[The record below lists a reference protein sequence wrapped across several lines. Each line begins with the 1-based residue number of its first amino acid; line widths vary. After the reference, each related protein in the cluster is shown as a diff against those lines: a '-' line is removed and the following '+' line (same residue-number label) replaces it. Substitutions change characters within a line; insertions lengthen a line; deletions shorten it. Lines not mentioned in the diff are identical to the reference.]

1 MALRSGTEPLLDD
14 EAFTELG
21 ALYREPLWL
30 VNRLASLLEVISRE
44 APIVIVVDDADLSD
58 DLTRYAI
65 RTLSGRLAGSPV
77 LWLLAG
83 RDPGE
88 LELVGLVGGARRSRA
103 EHIRLA
109 PLGAASME
117 ELLVEQLGQP
127 DAEVSGLLDKV
138 GGNPFWA
145 RRVLDGYASDRST
158 ELGGV
163 PAQFVESVRQRLL
176 SLAPPAFALVQA
188 AAVWNQ
194 RVGVDEAAELLGN
207 SDSGGVMRSL
217 AGAVDVGLLAESR
230 TGFWFPHELVRQA
243 VYLDVPPSSRRSL
256 HRAFGRHLLAGG
268 HRSDHRSRALRRQRR
283 ARRSRVC
290 RGPACSGG
298 VGSEPHTAADLL
310 AQAWE
315 LTPSDHPRWIE
326 IGEACLA
333 TTSQAG
339 RGRAASSI
347 AAELLDADRL
357 DPDTTA
363 RLQVL
368 AAQADWL
375 TGRVDDTAAR
385 LATVLDDPST
395 GRAPKARAAAAQAL
409 TLTELGR
416 MDEAVAAAHGALSVG
431 PTDPD
436 PSTAS
441 DALRA
446 LGRAESSEGRFEDAL
461 GLFRAAHEAT
471 PHADRTD
478 EILALQ
484 MLGRFDVADTLLGTP
499 AVGATD
505 AAMAYARLLQSLHL
519 GRFDEAR
526 TDAQASLVQNDEHG
540 SHARS
545 LETWAILSVLAL
557 DQGGTDE
564 ADAALV
570 QARSHLRNDDRR
582 AGGLTLLDALIS
594 EQRGDLD
601 RSVRL
606 LLPLVSGP
614 GRVATPP
621 SWLLDALPRVTRIGV
636 AAGNTDL
643 AGSTTRIARTI
654 ADQNPN
660 ADQPAA
666 LALQCAGLSAGDPGA
681 LKEAVELHSETGPPM
696 LRAHA
701 IADHGAALIR
711 AGDTPSARSR
721 WTRRS
726 LLYRDLGAEHDAATT
741 REVLRRAGVKPRR
754 RKR

>member
-1 MALRSGTEPLLDD
+1 MSVMVSTLPVREIRRGVPSSMPARVIGREAEMSQAIVMLRRLSRSRRGAAMLVSGEPGIGKSAFVQAVAEQASRLGCRVGVALAEATDIAPGAPLLMALRSGTEPLLDN

-88 LELVGLVGGARRSRA
+88 GELVGLVGGARRSRT

-188 AAVWNQ
+188 AAVWNH
-194 RVGVDEAAELLGN
+194 RFGVDEAAELLGDA
-207 SDSGGVMRSL
+207 DSGGVMRSL

-268 HRSDHRSRALRRQRR
+268 HGPITATAHFVASAEPGDLECVEVLRA
-283 ARRSRVC
+283 A
-290 RGPACSGG
+290 A

-326 IGEACLA
+326 IGEACLTA
-333 TTSQAG
+333 TSHGGTRTRSQLD
-339 RGRAASSI
+339 RSRAPGCCQVSTRTR
-347 AAELLDADRL
+347 RL
-357 DPDTTA
+357 A
-363 RLQVL
+363 CRSC

-395 GRAPKARAAAAQAL
+395 GQALRARVAAAQAL

-416 MDEAVAAAHGALSVG
+416 MDEAAA
-431 PTDPD
+431 
-436 PSTAS
+436 TA
-441 DALRA
+441 
-446 LGRAESSEGRFEDAL
+446 
-461 GLFRAAHEAT
+461 
-471 PHADRTD
+471 
-478 EILALQ
+478 
-484 MLGRFDVADTLLGTP
+484 
-499 AVGATD
+499 
-505 AAMAYARLLQSLHL
+505 
-519 GRFDEAR
+519 DEA
-526 TDAQASLVQNDEHG
+526 
-540 SHARS
+540 
-545 LETWAILSVLAL
+545 
-557 DQGGTDE
+557 
-564 ADAALV
+564 
-570 QARSHLRNDDRR
+570 
-582 AGGLTLLDALIS
+582 
-594 EQRGDLD
+594 
-601 RSVRL
+601 
-606 LLPLVSGP
+606 
-614 GRVATPP
+614 
-621 SWLLDALPRVTRIGV
+621 
-636 AAGNTDL
+636 
-643 AGSTTRIARTI
+643 
-654 ADQNPN
+654 
-660 ADQPAA
+660 
-666 LALQCAGLSAGDPGA
+666 LSAGPHRSGPVDRRRRTESAGQGG
-681 LKEAVELHSETGPPM
+681 VVRGTVRGRTGPVQG
-696 LRAHA
+696 RTRSHA
-701 IADHGAALIR
+701 
-711 AGDTPSARSR
+711 ARGS
-721 WTRRS
+721 
-726 LLYRDLGAEHDAATT
+726 D
-741 REVLRRAGVKPRR
+741 
-754 RKR
+754 